1 MREIYASEAEIL
13 RIGEGFADL
22 TLPRGEW
29 THAAHFAAALWLMR
43 YRPDLDARRDM
54 PGMIRAY
61 NESVG
66 RGNDDSGGY
75 HETITQ
81 ASLRALRGV
90 LEANP
95 PDMPI
100 YRIVNALMASSL
112 GNPNWLLEYWSRDLL
127 MSVAARRGWQEPD
140 LKALPF

>member
-1 MREIYASEAEIL
+1 MREIYAHEADII
-13 RIGEGFADL
+13 RVGEGFAAC
-22 TLPRGEW
+22 TLPRVEW
-29 THAAHFAAALWLMR
+29 THTAHFAAALWLMR
-43 YRPDLDARRDM
+43 YRPDLDASRDM
-54 PGMIRAY
+54 PRMIRAY

-66 RGNDDSGGY
+66 KVNDDSNGY

-95 PDMPI
+95 ADMPI
-100 YRIVNALMASSL
+100 YKIVNALMASSL
-112 GNPNWLLEYWSRDLL
+112 GNPNWLLEYWSRDRL
-127 MSVAARRGWQEPD
+127 MSVEARQQWSEPD

>member
-1 MREIYASEAEIL
+1 MREIYASEAEIV
-13 RIGEGFADL
+13 RIGEGFASL
-22 TLPRGEW
+22 TLPRAEW

-43 YRPDLDARRDM
+43 YRPDLDASRDM
-54 PGMIRAY
+54 PRMIRAY

-66 RGNDDSGGY
+66 RVNDDSGGY

-81 ASLRALRGV
+81 ASLRALKGV

-95 PDMPI
+95 TDTPV
-100 YRIVNALMASSL
+100 YRIVNTLMASSL

-127 MSVAARRGWQEPD
+127 MSVEARRRWREPD